1 MALIVGGILNQKLP
15 WALVLMGVLIA
26 IAVELL
32 GVPSLPFAV
41 GVYLPIQ
48 TSVPIFIGGIV
59 RWIVDRI
66 AKRGGAESDMS
77 PGTLL
82 STGYIAGGT
91 IGGVVVAFMTFSP
104 SLTKAIDLSAH
115 VWDSQWPAVIVF
127 SGLIVFLAF
136 IGMKKMSRSEGA
148 GSL

>member
-1 MALIVGGILNQKLP
+1 
-15 WALVLMGVLIA
+15 MGVLIA

-59 RWIVDRI
+59 RWAVDRHS
-66 AKRGGAESDMS
+66 KRGGSESDMS

-91 IGGVVVAFMTFSP
+91 IGGVVVAFMSFSQP
-104 SLTKAIDLSAH
+104 LMDKLDLSSDAH
-115 VWDSQWPAVIVF
+115 FPVLGNISWPAVLVF
-127 SGLIVFLAF
+127 TILIVFLV
-136 IGMKKMSRSEGA
+136 IVGMQRLRPAQSPRPVEP
-148 GSL
+148 L